1 MTMIRVFDDKPID
14 TTSDEIRNKVSES
27 IANYILE
34 HWDEC
39 VHANSFK
46 SDGKY
51 NMDFS
56 ITL

>member
-1 MTMIRVFDDKPID
+1 MTIIRVFDDKPID
-14 TTSDEIRNKVSES
+14 TTSDELRNKVSES

-39 VHANSFK
+39 VHINSFE

-51 NMDFS
+51 NVDFS
-56 ITL
+56 VTL

>member
-1 MTMIRVFDDKPID
+1 MTMIRVFDNKPID
-14 TTSDEIRNKVSES
+14 TTSDEVRNKVSQS
-27 IANYILE
+27 IANYVLE

-39 VHANSFK
+39 VHIKSFK
-46 SDGKY
+46 ENGKY